1 VLVRRNAA
9 VFLIIAAMVASYAV
23 PVSAQGDQTKAKM
36 FLQIAEKARE
46 IAIEFVEKARTEG
59 KDVALATS
67 LIEDGNYI
75 LNEAKKVYSEG
86 NYDVAAAMAKLAQ
99 GIFRDSLET
108 LGPERPSTEENEVR
122 LREAIERTR
131 RRILRIREALS
142 NWTDIGQDLR
152 EQINSKVNQAEGL
165 LNEAE
170 LMLRSN
176 GKDASEAA
184 RRLAQSEKTIAE
196 AFSLMKLASKELNKY
211 HMEIFLKGFER
222 EILRLRN
229 ELEKLEKKGVKV
241 DDLQDLLKEAEELVG
256 GAREKASRD
265 DLSGALVDARIAG
278 QIIEHVWKELVKR
291 GRP

>member
-1 VLVRRNAA
+1 LVRRNAA

-86 NYDVAAAMAKLAQ
+86 NYDVAAVMAKLAQ

>member
-1 VLVRRNAA
+1 MVRRNAA

-122 LREAIERTR
+122 LREVIERTR

-265 DLSGALVDARIAG
+265 DLSGALADARIAG

>member
-1 VLVRRNAA
+1 LVRRNAA

-122 LREAIERTR
+122 LREVIERTR

-265 DLSGALVDARIAG
+265 DLSGALADARIAG

>member
-1 VLVRRNAA
+1 MAA
-9 VFLIIAAMVASYAV
+9 V
-23 PVSAQGDQTKAKM
+23 
-36 FLQIAEKARE
+36 
-46 IAIEFVEKARTEG
+46 
-59 KDVALATS
+59 
-67 LIEDGNYI
+67 
-75 LNEAKKVYSEG
+75 
-86 NYDVAAAMAKLAQ
+86 MAKLAQ

>member
-1 VLVRRNAA
+1 M
-9 VFLIIAAMVASYAV
+9 FLIIAAMVASYAV
-23 PVSAQGDQTKAKM
+23 SVSAQGDQTKAKM

-86 NYDVAAAMAKLAQ
+86 NYDVAAVMAKLAQ

-241 DDLQDLLKEAEELVG
+241 DDLQDLLKEAEALVG

-265 DLSGALVDARIAG
+265 DLSGALADARIAG

>member
-1 VLVRRNAA
+1 

-86 NYDVAAAMAKLAQ
+86 NYDVAAVMAKLAQ